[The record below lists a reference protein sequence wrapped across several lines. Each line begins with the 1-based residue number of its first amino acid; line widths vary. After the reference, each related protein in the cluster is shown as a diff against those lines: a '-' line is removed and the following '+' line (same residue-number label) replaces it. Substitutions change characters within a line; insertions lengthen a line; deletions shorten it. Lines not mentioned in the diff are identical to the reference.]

1 MPPDNNPF
9 SEEDVNPFAN
19 AASPKIQLPL
29 MSSSPT
35 GFNNR
40 DEKVGRLAPGNDPKK
55 KEKDIAAWEADLKKR
70 EQEIKRRED
79 ALSNAGFVIEEK
91 NWPPFFPVIHHD
103 IAKEIPINCQKMQYM
118 AFGSWLG
125 VKIFLL
131 AAIYALSG
139 SPLAYVLW
147 YKPLYI
153 AMRTDRMMHFLWFF
167 LVYLVHVIFCI
178 LASVAPPIIF
188 EGKSLTG
195 FIAAL
200 DTLSDNALVGIFYII
215 GSCLFSLE
223 TLLSIMVLQKI
234 YLHFRGNK

>member
-9 SEEDVNPFAN
+9 SEEDVNPFA
-19 AASPKIQLPL
+19 
-29 MSSSPT
+29 
-35 GFNNR
+35 
-40 DEKVGRLAPGNDPKK
+40 DPKK

-118 AFGSWLG
+118 AFGSWLGLMLCFAWNLIAVLICSASGEG